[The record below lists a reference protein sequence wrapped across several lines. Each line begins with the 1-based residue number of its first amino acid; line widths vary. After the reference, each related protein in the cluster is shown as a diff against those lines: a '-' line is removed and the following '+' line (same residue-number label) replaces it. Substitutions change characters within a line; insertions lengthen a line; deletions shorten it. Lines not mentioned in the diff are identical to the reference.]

1 MSISF
6 ANVTKSVYSGLTP
19 VQDRLY
25 LIEDTGEL
33 LFNGKAYNGDD
44 GTRDWLCFTNTYEGT
59 NTVKI
64 TLSNNATAPS
74 LEYSTD
80 GENWTTLTFSS
91 TESATISLENGGKV
105 FFRGD
110 NPNYEYGQWSETY
123 GDMLVQF
130 VLGQPSPCTGSVLS
144 LFAKDCKYSGRVKIN
159 NLFAG
164 CKIQTAPK
172 MPNND
177 TVQSYDYYATFK
189 NCAYLLSAPELPA
202 KTVGANSYKE
212 MFYGCG
218 ALKYA
223 PELPATTLD
232 VNCYDGMFQNC
243 QSLIAPPSVLPAKSV
258 PNYAYRKMFY
268 NCFYLPVAPRIL
280 ASSVG
285 TRGCESMFNTC
296 AYLASAPELPALSLA
311 QGSYSNMFQ
320 NCVSMVN
327 AMPIL
332 PATTLY
338 VSTYNQMFDNCS
350 NLKSVPL
357 LKATTLAN
365 SSCWR
370 MFNNCSTLEEVPYN
384 MLPATTVA
392 EWCYQGMFRNCYVL
406 KNCPDLPATT
416 LAEGCYQEMFGGAGV
431 EKCCALPATT
441 LAASCYRQMFQWCPN
456 ITEAPTLSATTGV
469 TDCYREMFTHSV
481 NLRKASFA
489 LTSLGSNSCRDM
501 FKECSVLSYV
511 QVAFTDW
518 NSANNGTYY
527 WLSSAPNNAN
537 CVFVCPSTLDT
548 STRGVST
555 VPSSWTVT
563 ANAIAPSVDN
573 SQAFT
578 FINGPSNVVITAGD
592 DPVLI
597 LVPNGG
603 VTINA
608 ASACKGTSTWFVA
621 YREVEIY
628 NPSGQTITAGS
639 NITFV
644 DNFTDSRYYRCVIRW
659 SMSSEFLYSKARLY
673 IIEKM

>member
-1 MSISF
+1 MISF

-19 VQDRLY
+19 VQDRIY

-33 LFNGKAYNGDD
+33 LLNGKAYNGDD
-44 GTRDWLCFTNTYEGT
+44 GTRDWLCFTNTYNGT

-64 TLSNNATAPS
+64 TLSNGATAPS

-91 TESATISLENGGKV
+91 AESETISLANGEKV
-105 FFRGD
+105 YIRGD
-110 NPNYEYGQWSETY
+110 NPDYEYGQWDEANQR
-123 GDMLVQF
+123 DMLVQF

-144 LFAKDCKYSGRVKIN
+144 LFSKDCKYDGRVKIN

-177 TVQSYDYYATFK
+177 TVQSYDYCATFK

-202 KTVGANSYKE
+202 TTVGANSYKE
-212 MFYGCG
+212 MFYGCS

-243 QSLIAPPSVLPAKSV
+243 QSLIAPPSVLPAQSV
-258 PNYAYRKMFY
+258 PNYAYRKMFS
-268 NCFYLPVAPRIL
+268 NCFFLPVAPRIL

-285 TRGCESMFNTC
+285 TKGCESMFNTC
-296 AYLASAPELPALSLA
+296 AYLASAPELPASSLS
-311 QGSYSNMFQ
+311 QTCYYQMFQ

-332 PATTLY
+332 PAASVPIGAY
-338 VSTYNQMFDNCS
+338 YEMFDNCS
-350 NLKSVPL
+350 KLKTVPL
-357 LKATTLAN
+357 LRAETLAN
-365 SSCWR
+365 MSCYR
-370 MFNNCSTLEEVPYN
+370 MFNNCASLEEVPYN
-384 MLPATTVA
+384 MLPATTMA
-392 EWCYQGMFRNCYVL
+392 EYCYNGMFRNCNAL
-406 KNCPDLPATT
+406 KNCPELPATT
-416 LAEGCYQEMFGGAGV
+416 LAQSCYQEMFGGAGV

-441 LAASCYRQMFQWCPN
+441 LAVSCYRQMFQWCPN

-481 NLRKASFA
+481 NLRKANVA

-501 FKECSVLSYV
+501 FKECSVISYV

-527 WLSSAPNNAN
+527 WLYSVNNNAN

-555 VPSSWTVT
+555 IPTSWTVT
-563 ANAIAPSVDN
+563 TNAIAPSVAN
-573 SQAFT
+573 SQRFAT
-578 FINGPSNVVITAGD
+578 INDASNVVITAGD
-592 DPVLI
+592 APVLI
-597 LVPNGG
+597 IVPDGG
-603 VTINA
+603 ITINA
-608 ASACKGTSTWFVA
+608 ASATNPTTGWFVA

-628 NPSGQTITAGS
+628 NRSGQTITAGS

-644 DNFTDSRYYRCVIRW
+644 DNFTDGEYYRCVIRW
-659 SMSSEFLYSKARLY
+659 SIPSDYSTSNARLY